1 MPSPSPLQATR
12 RAATA
17 ALLSFALILVAACGL
32 GPAAP
37 TPTPTP
43 APSLPVAVAPSPTA
57 TATPT
62 RPAPT
67 ATSTVTPLPATVADV
82 PISTAALDAG
92 AEEEQ
97 YLAAMADILGRWEAW
112 SAEAGGLIGQVG
124 EDPLA
129 VCITRS
135 GDIDAQIAG
144 GRELLAAL
152 AAAAPPEEIAGE
164 HNRLVAEGNA
174 GLDALEAGK
183 TALCRRL
190 DTGTALTKMEE
201 MNTHLVNAYAA
212 AEALFAWA
220 GEQ

>member
-1 MPSPSPLQATR
+1 MPSPRSLPASR
-12 RAATA
+12 RAAMV
-17 ALLSFALILVAACGL
+17 ALLVFTLILVAACGL
-32 GPAAP
+32 GSAPA

-43 APSLPVAVAPSPTA
+43 APALTIAVAPSPTA

-67 ATSTVTPLPATVADV
+67 ATSTVTPLPAIVAAA
-82 PISTAALDAG
+82 PTGTAAADAG
-92 AEEEQ
+92 AVKGR
-97 YLAAMADILGRWEAW
+97 YLAAMADIHGRWEAW
-112 SAEAGGLIGQVG
+112 SAEAEVLMGQVG

-135 GDIDAQIAG
+135 GDIDTQIAG
-144 GRELLAAL
+144 GRALLADL
-152 AAAAPPEEIAGE
+152 ATATPPEEIAGE
-164 HNRLVAEGNA
+164 HNGLVAEGSA
-174 GLDALEAGK
+174 GLDALEAAK

-190 DTGTALTKMEE
+190 DTGTALAKMEE
-201 MNTHLVNAYAA
+201 MNQHLVNAYAH